1 MTRTIMQGKHGVHF
15 LEDSQHTRVKHVQT
29 YTPVMLNRV
38 PAPTNITFVRCYAI
52 CYVIR
57 ILLDVELPLHLDLF
71 TAYHLIARSR

>member
-38 PAPTNITFVRCYAI
+38 LAPTNITV
-52 CYVIR
+52 
-57 ILLDVELPLHLDLF
+57 
-71 TAYHLIARSR
+71 